1 MRYRLFGRTGLY
13 VSELCFGAMT
23 FGGKGFYEPIGKTAQ
38 AEADELVSISLES
51 GINFFDTADVY
62 SEGESEKI
70 LGRALGARRKDVV
83 LATKVR
89 GKVGTGPNQQGLSRA
104 HIMSSV
110 EGSLKRLGTDW
121 VDLYQIHGFDPVT
134 PFDETLRALD
144 DVVRSGKV
152 RYVGCS
158 NLAAWQL
165 AKANGIAAR
174 HGWARFE
181 SLQAH
186 YTIAT
191 RDLERELV
199 PLLNDAQ
206 MGLMVWS
213 PLSGGLLSGKH
224 GRDGKGPDG
233 SRRASFDFPPVNKD
247 RAFDCIDAM
256 RKIGDAKGASVAC
269 VALAWLLSKPHV
281 SAIIVGAKNEE
292 QLRDNLKAS
301 DFVLDPAELAEL
313 DKVSALPAEYP
324 GWMIEFLVLQLGF
337 PRGQRS
343 DLHLCLP
350 PPPSFLRPP

>member
-13 VSELCFGAMT
+13 VSEMCFGAMT
-23 FGGKGFYEPIGKTAQ
+23 FGGKGIYEPMGKTAQ
-38 AEADELVSISLES
+38 AEADELVAIALES

-62 SEGESEKI
+62 SAGESEKI
-70 LGRALGARRKDVV
+70 LGKALGARRKDIV

-89 GKVGTGPNQQGLSRA
+89 GRVGPGPNDLGLSRA
-104 HIMSSV
+104 HIMSSL

-121 VDLYQIHGFDPVT
+121 IDLYQIHGFDPVT

-165 AKANGIAAR
+165 GKANGIAAL

-213 PLSGGLLSGKH
+213 PLAGGLLAGKYD
-224 GRDGKGPDG
+224 RDGKGPDG
-233 SRRASFDFPPVNKD
+233 ARRTSFDYPPYDKD
-247 RAFDCIDAM
+247 RAFDCIDAI
-256 RKIGDAKGASVAC
+256 RKIGDAKGTSVAC
-269 VALAWLLSKPHV
+269 VALAWLLTRPHV
-281 SAIIVGAKNEE
+281 SSIIIGARNEE

-301 DFVLDPAELAEL
+301 DFVLEPAEIAEL
-313 DKVSALPAEYP
+313 DEVSALPAEYP
-324 GWMIEFLVLQLGF
+324 GWVLEFLRKQGRAPKDV
-337 PRGQRS
+337 R
-343 DLHLCLP
+343 
-350 PPPSFLRPP
+350 

>member
-1 MRYRLFGRTGLY
+1 M
-13 VSELCFGAMT
+13 
-23 FGGKGFYEPIGKTAQ
+23 
-38 AEADELVSISLES
+38 
-51 GINFFDTADVY
+51 
-62 SEGESEKI
+62 
-70 LGRALGARRKDVV
+70 

-89 GKVGTGPNQQGLSRA
+89 GKVGTGPNDLGLSRA
-104 HIMSSV
+104 HIMSSI

-121 VDLYQIHGFDPVT
+121 VDLYQIHGYDPVT

-165 AKANGIAAR
+165 ATANGIAAQ

-199 PLLNDAQ
+199 PLLNYAQ
-206 MGLMVWS
+206 MGLMIWS
-213 PLSGGLLSGKH
+213 PLSGGVLSGKYD
-224 GRDGKGPDG
+224 RDGKGPDG
-233 SRRASFDFPPVNKD
+233 SRRGTFDYPPFNKD

-256 RKIGDAKGASVAC
+256 RKIGDANGASIAC
-269 VALAWLLSKPHV
+269 IALAWLLTKPVV
-281 SAIIVGAKNEE
+281 SSIIIGARNEE

-301 DFVLDPAELAEL
+301 DFVLDPAEIAAL
-313 DKVSALPAEYP
+313 DTVSALPPEYP
-324 GWMIEFLVLQLGF
+324 GWMIEFLGNLGRA
-337 PRGQRS
+337 PKNAR
-343 DLHLCLP
+343 
-350 PPPSFLRPP
+350 

>member
-1 MRYRLFGRTGLY
+1 MHYRLFGRTGLY

-23 FGGKGFYEPIGKTAQ
+23 FGGKGIYEAMGKTAQ

-70 LGRALGARRKDVV
+70 LGKALGARRKDVV

-89 GKVGTGPNQQGLSRA
+89 GKVGPGPNQLGLSRA
-104 HIMSSV
+104 HIMSSI

-165 AKANGIAAR
+165 GKANGIAER

-213 PLSGGLLSGKH
+213 PLSGGVLSGKYD
-224 GRDGKGPDG
+224 RDGKGPDG
-233 SRRASFDFPPVNKD
+233 SRRTSFDYPPFNKD

-269 VALAWLLSKPHV
+269 VALAWLLAKPHV
-281 SAIIVGAKNEE
+281 SAIIIGAKNEE

-301 DFVLDPAELAEL
+301 DFVLDPAEIAEL

-324 GWMIEFLVLQLGF
+324 GWMIEFLRNQGRA
-337 PRGQRS
+337 PKNAR
-343 DLHLCLP
+343 
-350 PPPSFLRPP
+350 